1 MKHKNVYAG
10 PDSTAKIPVQG
21 KVDSKIEILAV
32 AYALAYDLANLQ
44 LLTRTPGKLKKADL
58 DTVNGR
64 FKVLY
69 ILARKHSPSTVQIIR
84 QFHQLALKRLNGMD
98 AHTYLTRIRELA
110 LKHLPPHLVHLI
122 EQKVD
127 EVNDYLHQPFSLYH
141 SEQIRKFL
149 FGI

>member
-1 MKHKNVYAG
+1 MNVYAG
-10 PDSTAKIPVQG
+10 RNSTAKIPVQG

-44 LLTRTPGKLKKADL
+44 LLTRKAGELIKADVP
-58 DTVNGR
+58 TVNGR

-69 ILARKHSPSTVQIIR
+69 ILAHKHAKSAIPIIR
-84 QFHQLALKRLNGMD
+84 QFHELAIKRLNGMSQQ
-98 AHTYLTRIRELA
+98 TYLKQIRAIA
-110 LKHLPPHLVHLI
+110 LKHLPPHLVNLI

-127 EVNDYLHQPFSLYH
+127 EVNDYLHQPFSLSYA
-141 SEQIRKFL
+141 EQIRKSL

>member
-1 MKHKNVYAG
+1 MNVYAG
-10 PDSTAKIPVQG
+10 KNSVAKIPVQG
-21 KVDSKIEILAV
+21 KVDTKTEILAI

-44 LLTRTPGKLKKADL
+44 LLTRKKGELIKADVQ
-58 DTVNGR
+58 TVNGR
-64 FKVLY
+64 FNVLY
-69 ILARKHSPSTVQIIR
+69 ILAHKHAKSAVPIIKR
-84 QFHQLALKRLNGMD
+84 FHELAIKRLHGMPQ
-98 AHTYLTRIRELA
+98 HTYLQQIRAIA
-110 LKHLPPHLVHLI
+110 LKHLPQHLVNLI